1 MRTRGTCIQENDLR
15 EEARFEQQRIAT
27 QQTNAPS
34 ITFGYFKSIYSIE
47 RVEMSMDYGST
58 RYLELRELAVNRV
71 L

>member
-34 ITFGYFKSIYSIE
+34 ITFGYFKSIY
-47 RVEMSMDYGST
+47 
-58 RYLELRELAVNRV
+58 
-71 L
+71 